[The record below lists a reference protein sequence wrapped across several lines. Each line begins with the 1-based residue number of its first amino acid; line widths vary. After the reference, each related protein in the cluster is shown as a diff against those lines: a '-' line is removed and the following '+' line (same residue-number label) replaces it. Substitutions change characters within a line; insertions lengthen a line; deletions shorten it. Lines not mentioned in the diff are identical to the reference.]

1 MRLFIAFPLDGQAA
15 EEAFQWELWLKG
27 RCRQGSFPPKEHLHV
42 TAAFLGECSP
52 WQCTQAK
59 EFVSQFSFFPIPIRF
74 FRWECF
80 HRDTYVLRSDAPE
93 ADMVVAR
100 LRQGLEALGLPF
112 DRKPFQL
119 HLTLGRHVAFQ
130 GQLPPLSISTTLSRL
145 GLFSST
151 EMQGRR
157 RYAQLSSTK

>member
-80 HRDTYVLRSDAPE
+80 HRDTYGCALT
-93 ADMVVAR
+93 
-100 LRQGLEALGLPF
+100 RQRPTWWWPACV
-112 DRKPFQL
+112 RAWKPSAFP
-119 HLTLGRHVAFQ
+119 LTGN
-130 GQLPPLSISTTLSRL
+130 LSGST
-145 GLFSST
+145 
-151 EMQGRR
+151 
-157 RYAQLSSTK
+157 